1 MLNNKATV
9 IIMAMIVIV
18 HIILPSPPPV
28 PRSEQDYRDMLSG
41 IFRRYDWRMKACPP
55 FGADKGVGLLESC
68 EGFRYV
74 VQLKVSSEGRS
85 DPLVPL
91 LAQAILQAKSVAQ
104 AFPEQAVPL
113 AVVAAPM
120 ISPSVA
126 KKLRSFLTESAP
138 DAAAGMFDREG
149 FRHFVGPGL
158 EQLNAPAPNR
168 TRRQHHP
175 PPTAAYLFSDLNQW
189 MLKVLLA
196 PLLPDELLQAPRG
209 DYRNASELA

>member
-138 DAAAGMFDREG
+138 DAAAGMFSQKAPQLLIPALRGSGTGTTERARSEPNPSPTPSSADGRVPVFGSQPVDAEG
-149 FRHFVGPGL
+149 
-158 EQLNAPAPNR
+158 
-168 TRRQHHP
+168 
-175 PPTAAYLFSDLNQW
+175 TARPSIA
-189 MLKVLLA
+189 
-196 PLLPDELLQAPRG
+196 R
-209 DYRNASELA
+209 